1 MMMLKEKGPPMTGA
15 KTKKTK
21 AKKTD
26 ADRLAA
32 LKQKEAELK
41 ARIARIENKGKA
53 QERKDETRMKIIVGA
68 AVLADAAL
76 HPETAQFM
84 DDVLARAVIAPRDKE
99 FLAAMFAKRPAKG

>member
-1 MMMLKEKGPPMTGA
+1 MGKGPKVADA
-15 KTKKTK
+15 KAK

-26 ADRLAA
+26 AERLA
-32 LKQKEAELK
+32 LLRQKEAALK
-41 ARIARIENKGKA
+41 ARIARIENKAKT
-53 QERKDETRMKIIVGA
+53 EDRKRDTRRKIIIGG

-99 FLAAMFAKRPAKG
+99 FLAAMFTKHNAKG

>member
-1 MMMLKEKGPPMTGA
+1 MRKGPQVAEA
-15 KTKKTK
+15 KAEKAK

-26 ADRLAA
+26 AERLAL

-41 ARIARIENKGKA
+41 AKIARIENKGKA
-53 QERKDETRMKIIVGA
+53 QERKAETRMKIIIGG

-99 FLAAMFAKRPAKG
+99 FLAAMFTKRNG